1 MVDTIK
7 FSEFVNGGDLEPNQ
21 TTVGLEANVNTKFTN
36 PFPLLPPGTTAERPP
51 IAASMY
57 YRLRFNTTLESYEY
71 YSPTLTSWIQLTDS
85 SPSLTGPIVTYT
97 ADPSIP
103 NAQDLGLLSTGL
115 LKQSV
120 SLNVSTLAIA
130 VAGTDYYAP
139 GGAPIPIADGGTDA
153 DNAADART
161 NLGLGT
167 MAVQDANNVNIT
179 GGFAGLGA
187 GTVATSPTNPT
198 DLVNK
203 QYADSIGSGFTFVSS
218 CLVATTAALNT
229 TYNNGAAGVGA
240 TLTSNVNG
248 AISIDGIA
256 LSAFDRVLVWFQAS
270 NPENGVYQVTDA
282 GSAGTPYILT
292 RTTDYDTTAQIKPGT
307 IVFIQ
312 DGATYNDVSF
322 VQTEVVTTIGT
333 SPIVFVQFS
342 QQYPLSMGNGGTGAS
357 ITPVVNN
364 LVYSTASNLALL
376 ATANNGVLVTS
387 AGGVPSISTTL
398 PSGLTIPGYAASGAN
413 TDITSLTGI
422 TGKIQ
427 APTAIA
433 SSAGL
438 NVLGFSY
445 IASAVNYLQ
454 VANNVTLGAP
464 ELAAVG
470 SDTNINIT
478 FRSKGTGQQQF
489 ISNNTTIPF
498 VWNTGTT
505 AQHQTNWAVAN
516 TAANRTITL
525 QDADGTMAYLA
536 DRGYVLLQSQ
546 TVSSAA
552 SVIFTN
558 MTGYTNYCVVFSN
571 YTPATNA
578 TSLNFIVSINNGST
592 FITSAAAYRYENLA
606 AAGAGVS
613 AAQGTGTLIPLA
625 NSFNNTAVT
634 SAAGV
639 IDIMNPGGGFL
650 TTVISRIHYIDS
662 GGGMRLYFTGGQ
674 CTATTAA
681 VNAFALLPSSG
692 NILTGNFQLYGLK

>member
-51 IAASMY
+51 ITASMY

-71 YSPTLTSWIQLTDS
+71 YSPTLTDWIQLTDS
-85 SPSLTGPIVTYT
+85 SPSITGPIVTYT

-139 GGAPIPIADGGTDA
+139 GGAPIPIADGGTGA

-256 LSAFDRVLVWFQAS
+256 LSTFDRVLVWFQAS

-398 PSGLTIPGYAASGAN
+398 PSGLTIPGYATSGAN
-413 TDITSLTGI
+413 ANITSLTGL

-438 NVLGFSY
+438 NVLGFTY
-445 IASAVNYLQ
+445 TASAVNNLEII
-454 VANNVTLGAP
+454 NNVTTANP
-464 ELAAVG
+464 EIAASG
-470 SDTNINIT
+470 TDTNIGIT
-478 FRSKGTGQQQF
+478 YRAKATGAHQF
-489 ISNNTTIPF
+489 ISNNTTVPM
-498 VWNTGTT
+498 VWKSGTS
-505 AQHQTNWAVAN
+505 AQHTTNWAVQN
-516 TAANRTITL
+516 TAASRTITL
-525 QDADGTMAYLA
+525 QDLDGTMAYLA
-536 DRGYVLLQSQ
+536 DRGAVLISTT
-546 TVSSAA
+546 TVTSGASA
-552 SVIFTN
+552 ILNN
-558 MTGYTNYCVVFSN
+558 MTGYTNYMIIYSN
-571 YTPATNA
+571 LTPATNA
-578 TSLNFIVSINNGST
+578 TSFLLQVSTDNGLS
-592 FITSAAAYRYENLA
+592 FVGSAGAYRYQNMA
-606 AAGAGVS
+606 AVNTSITGANASAVS
-613 AAQGTGTLIPLA
+613 MLISNA
-625 NSFNNTAVT
+625 HNNTAGT
-634 SAAGV
+634 ACGGV
-639 IDIMNPGGGFL
+639 IYIMNPAGAFIKTIICE
-650 TTVISRIHYIDS
+650 TTYIDS
-662 GGGMRLYFTGGQ
+662 SASYRRYWTGGQ
-674 CTATTAA
+674 CTATTSV
-681 VNAFALLPSSG
+681 VNAIGLFFSAG
-692 NILTGNFQLYGLK
+692 NIATGNFQLYGLK